1 LRTEDINAD
10 LLRRAGGTLSAPDAA
25 RMLGIDVVTLQEL
38 AAEGAITAL
47 PLPGGT
53 GYPAC
58 QLEIGGLVAGLSDA
72 LHSMPIRSPWMRL
85 EWLLTP
91 TPALGDA
98 SPMEALRQGHVAE
111 VIEIACSHG
120 AA

>member
-1 LRTEDINAD
+1 
-10 LLRRAGGTLSAPDAA
+10 
-25 RMLGIDVVTLQEL
+25 MLGTDVVTLQEL

-72 LHSMPIRSPWMRL
+72 LRSMPIRSPWMRL
-85 EWLLTP
+85 EWLLTAD
-91 TPALGDA
+91 PALGDA
-98 SPMEALRQGHVAE
+98 SPIEALRRGIVTE
-111 VIEIACSHG
+111 VIQLARSHG
-120 AA
+120 AE